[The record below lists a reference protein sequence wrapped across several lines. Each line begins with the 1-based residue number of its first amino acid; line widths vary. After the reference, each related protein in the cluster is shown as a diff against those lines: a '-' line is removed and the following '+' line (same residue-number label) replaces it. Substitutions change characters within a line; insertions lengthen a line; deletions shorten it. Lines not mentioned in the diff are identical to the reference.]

1 MDSRKSLDL
10 NAVLLMVLICS
21 IWAIQQIGL
30 KMTAVYAAPV
40 LQIGLRSIIAA
51 ICVWIFIRLRKQK
64 IAFSGEVALAGMAA
78 GLLFAFEFLLVGE
91 SIKHTTASHV
101 VVFLYTAPIFAG
113 LGLHLK
119 LPNERLSA
127 IQWCGILVAAAGI
140 AVAFLGHDSAGA
152 SADLSDML
160 LGDAL
165 ALAAGATWGATTI
178 VIRTTALSRIPG
190 AHTLFYQLA
199 TAGVL
204 LTTAATLMGEG
215 HIEPT
220 GILFAQLAFQAFV
233 VSFFSFLIWFYLL
246 TQYKASQLGVFSF
259 MTPLIGVVL
268 GYVILNEPLT
278 QAFMLGSA
286 GVLTGIVAVSAYPWF
301 RQRRLSR
308 SDGAGR

>member
-10 NAVLLMVLICS
+10 NAVFLMILICS

-30 KMTAVYAAPV
+30 KMTASYAAPV

-51 ICVWIFIRLRKQK
+51 VCVWIFIRIRRQT
-64 IAFSGEVALAGMAA
+64 IVFTGEIALAGMAA

-119 LPNERLSA
+119 IPSERLSA
-127 IQWCGILVAAAGI
+127 VQWGGILVAAAGI
-140 AVAFLGHDSAGA
+140 AVAFLGHDDAAATGDLA
-152 SADLSDML
+152 SML
-160 LGDAL
+160 LGDSL

-204 LTTAATLMGEG
+204 LTGAAILMGES
-215 HIEPT
+215 HIEPAW
-220 GILFAQLAFQAFV
+220 ILVIQLAFQAFV
-233 VSFFSFLIWFYLL
+233 VSFFSFLVWFYLL

-268 GYVILNEPLT
+268 GYAILSEPLT
-278 QAFMLGSA
+278 HAFMLGSA
-286 GVLTGIVAVSAYPWF
+286 GVMTGIIAVSAYPWF
-301 RQRRLSR
+301 RQRREAR
-308 SDGAGR
+308 QAKG